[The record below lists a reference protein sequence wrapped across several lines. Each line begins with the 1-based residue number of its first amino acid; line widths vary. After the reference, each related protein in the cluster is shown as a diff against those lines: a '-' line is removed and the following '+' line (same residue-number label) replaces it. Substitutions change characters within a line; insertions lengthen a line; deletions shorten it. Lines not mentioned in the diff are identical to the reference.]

1 MSTPSNQSQHEIAFE
16 AFGVPVVVSVTSA
29 EDLELVHAFLPP
41 GWRATDP
48 SNAEK
53 RFAVLSD
60 GRGQYRYARDE
71 ELFNISLSRELA
83 LELLEAQ
90 MRAYIA
96 LHARS
101 RIFVH
106 AGVVAKDGRGLILP
120 GVSFAGKTTLVAALV
135 RAGALYY
142 SDEFAVLDLDG
153 NVHPYPKAL
162 SLRGDG
168 RTQVDHAVE
177 TLGGQAGDEGV
188 RANLIVVTQYRPGAD
203 WQPERRSPGEGA
215 IALMAN
221 TVAARERP
229 PEVMQALSRAV
240 DGAAVLEGDRGE
252 ADDVVPKLL
261 EELEKAG

>member
-1 MSTPSNQSQHEIAFE
+1 MSPSQHEIAFE
-16 AFGVPVVVSVTSA
+16 AFGVPVLVSVTSDD
-29 EDLELVHAFLPP
+29 ELDLVRRFLPP
-41 GWRATDP
+41 GWTACDP
-48 SNAEK
+48 GRVEK

-60 GRGQYRYARDE
+60 GRGEYRYARDDE
-71 ELFNISLSRELA
+71 VFTNRLSQELA

-96 LHARS
+96 LHARD

-106 AGVVAKDGRGLILP
+106 AGVVAKEGRGLVLP

-142 SDEFAVLDLDG
+142 SDEFAVLDFEG

-168 RTQVDHAVE
+168 RMQVDHPVE
-177 TLGGQAGDEGV
+177 TLGGRSGEDPV
-188 RANLIVVTQYRPGAD
+188 RADLIAVTNYRPGAD

-215 IALMAN
+215 IALLGN

-229 PEVMQALSRAV
+229 PEVMQALSRAAK
-240 DGAAVLEGDRGE
+240 GATVLEGERGE
-252 ADDVVPKLL
+252 AEDVVPRLL
-261 EELEKAG
+261 EELAKAG